1 MDLTDIY
8 RIFHPETREYALS
21 SVPHETFS
29 KMEQIIMYKKAST
42 DTRRL
47 KQPQA
52 FYQITMD

>member
-1 MDLTDIY
+1 MNQMDLTDIY

-42 DTRRL
+42 DTR
-47 KQPQA
+47 
-52 FYQITMD
+52 